1 MGVTIQG
8 LSSLQAKLNKLE
20 PATRNAIASGVS
32 KAGALVEGSAKL
44 IVPVDTGHLRQSI
57 SGRTEKTSDGAKA
70 TIGTNVEYAAYV
82 ELGTSRQAAEPYLH
96 PALQKNKDKA
106 KRLIITEIVKAH
118 KGL

>member
-1 MGVTIQG
+1 MGVTIKG

-20 PATRNAIASGVS
+20 PVTRAAVERGVGL
-32 KAGALVEGSAKL
+32 AGALVEGSAKN
-44 IVPVDTGHLRQSI
+44 IVPVDTGHLRDSI
-57 SGRTEKTSDGAKA
+57 NSTSEPISDGAKA

-82 ELGTSRQAAEPYLH
+82 ELGTSRMQAEPYLH

-106 KRLIITEIVKAH
+106 KNLIMTEIVKAH